1 MNNPLKNIILSATFN
16 TPNLAVSDYF
26 LERKR
31 LTDNPSRANAIKIN
45 QLSKQAQ
52 LIFRHIYILFYPNRK
67 LY

>member
-1 MNNPLKNIILSATFN
+1 MNNPLKNITLSATFN

-26 LERKR
+26 LERE